1 MPDPRHYPVLSA
13 TLVAPAVAYIGGR
26 LGLDLDDEQAT
37 ILAGAILAV
46 GSVLATAST
55 RSRRSLPDPDA
66 VKDPKVVQAFEP
78 TTYVHRPGV
87 PDPLPTRPDPGRPER
102 QRPRE

>member
-13 TLVAPAVAYIGGR
+13 TLVAPAVVWLAARYFP
-26 LGLDLDDEQAT
+26 GLELTDEQAT
-37 ILAGAILAV
+37 IIATGALGAGSL
-46 GSVLATAST
+46 LATSLV

-66 VKDPKVVQAFEP
+66 MKGPPVAPAFEP
-78 TTYVHRPGV
+78 TRHVNSI
-87 PDPLPTRPDPGRPER
+87 DPLPTRPDPGRPER